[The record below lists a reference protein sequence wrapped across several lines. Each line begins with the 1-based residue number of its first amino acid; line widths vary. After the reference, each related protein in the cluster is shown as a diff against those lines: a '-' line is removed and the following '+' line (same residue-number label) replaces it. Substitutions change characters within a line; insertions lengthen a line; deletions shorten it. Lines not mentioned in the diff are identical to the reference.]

1 MLIGSEFT
9 AKGKCVISLML
20 TRLDIIN
27 TILFMKYKRN
37 VIQMKT
43 GRLKEYDSVCKKMK
57 KKGLESDSDS
67 ALEKI
72 NDLIG
77 VRAICV
83 YVDAIYRVSDY
94 LKCIE
99 KKCYTDEN
107 KIEVRTPELFRSI
120 TIMITD
126 FTKEHPDRTLWRFW
140 IPMMFSVMFQQ
151 IYNIADCMIAGK
163 FAGEDALAA
172 VGASYPITII
182 FMAFAVGMNLGASV
196 VVSRLFGAGDR
207 KGVKCAVTTAFASS
221 LGLAAVLTV
230 FGYFFSSNMM
240 EWIHTPQNI
249 TTDGILYLKI
259 YVFGMI
265 FLMLYNVCT
274 GVFTALGDSKT
285 PLYFL
290 LGSSAGN
297 IILDLIFVAQ
307 FHWGVAG
314 VAWATFIAQGISA
327 VLALVTLFSRLR
339 AFAGEEKQPFFDRG
353 FFIQIFA
360 IAVPSILQQSVL
372 SVGNLF
378 VQDIVN
384 HYGSAVVAGYSG
396 AIKLNTFAI
405 NIFMTLG
412 SCLSS
417 YTAQN
422 IGAGKAERIP
432 LGFRTGLKLSA
443 VASVPFVVLYV
454 GFSRQMMGLFLNA
467 ESGAAIT
474 AGMKFLQI
482 VAPWY
487 LMIVVKLMTD
497 GIIRGAGA
505 MTYFVA
511 ATVPDLIIRILFA
524 LMFSKNYGSTGI
536 WMAWPFGWIAATVLT
551 LIFYRKVMR
560 RQLSGMNK

>member
-1 MLIGSEFT
+1 
-9 AKGKCVISLML
+9 
-20 TRLDIIN
+20 
-27 TILFMKYKRN
+27 
-37 VIQMKT
+37 
-43 GRLKEYDSVCKKMK
+43 
-57 KKGLESDSDS
+57 
-67 ALEKI
+67 
-72 NDLIG
+72 
-77 VRAICV
+77 
-83 YVDAIYRVSDY
+83 
-94 LKCIE
+94 
-99 KKCYTDEN
+99 
-107 KIEVRTPELFRSI
+107 
-120 TIMITD
+120 
-126 FTKEHPDRTLWRFW
+126 
-140 IPMMFSVMFQQ
+140 
-151 IYNIADCMIAGK
+151 
-163 FAGEDALAA
+163 
-172 VGASYPITII
+172 
-182 FMAFAVGMNLGASV
+182 
-196 VVSRLFGAGDR
+196 
-207 KGVKCAVTTAFASS
+207 
-221 LGLAAVLTV
+221 
-230 FGYFFSSNMM
+230 M

-249 TTDGILYLKI
+249 MADGILYLKI

-339 AFAGEEKQPFFDRG
+339 SFAGEEKQPFFDRRY
-353 FFIQIFA
+353 FTQIFA

-384 HYGSAVVAGYSG
+384 RYGSAVVAGYSG

-443 VASVPFVVLYV
+443 VAAVPFVVLYV
-454 GFSRQMMGLFLNA
+454 GFSRRMMGLFLNA

-474 AGMKFLQI
+474 AGMEFLRI

-524 LMFSKNYGSTGI
+524 LMFSRNYGSTGI

-551 LIFYRKVMR
+551 LIFYRKVR
-560 RQLSGMNK
+560 RQSGDLA